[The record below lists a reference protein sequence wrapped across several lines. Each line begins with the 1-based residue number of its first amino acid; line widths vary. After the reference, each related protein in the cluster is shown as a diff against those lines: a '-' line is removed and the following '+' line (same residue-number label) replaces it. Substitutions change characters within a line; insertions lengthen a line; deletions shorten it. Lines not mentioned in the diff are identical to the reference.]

1 MGATV
6 TVADPDTLVMEKFT
20 FAYATEIN
28 GDMYSSASFL
38 SAIKISWTAA
48 AKAQYISVM
57 ASVPAP

>member
-1 MGATV
+1 
-6 TVADPDTLVMEKFT
+6 MEKFT